1 MTNKTMFGVGILV
14 IIAVAIAIF
23 FINYANKKETV
34 ITQDIAKKLVEYKSA
49 IIKTN
54 MGDIEV
60 EFFVEKAPLTVTNF
74 TGLAD
79 IGFYDG
85 TKFHR
90 VIKDF
95 MIQSGDPLSK
105 DDTKEAEWGTGGPGY
120 AFKDEINDEK
130 LVRGAIAMANSG
142 PNTNGSQFFIVTA
155 QATPWL
161 DGKHTVFGKVVGG
174 MDVVLAISGVA
185 TETGDRPVE
194 PVVVE
199 KIILK

>member
-1 MTNKTMFGVGILV
+1 MFGVGILV

>member
-1 MTNKTMFGVGILV
+1 M
-14 IIAVAIAIF
+14 
-23 FINYANKKETV
+23 

-174 MDVVLAISGVA
+174 MDVVLAISELPRRR
-185 TETGDRPVE
+185 ETDR
-194 PVVVE
+194 
-199 KIILK
+199 